1 MTNPPKYTINTTL
14 GVRLLEERNLDI
26 GVRRIYNSGPTHK
39 LNQNWHTVGMTG
51 TQLIYLSTVTYD
63 AYANYQFN
71 PNADINLTVT
81 NLTNEYYVDPMA
93 LSLMPAPGRTFTV
106 DFTYRF

>member
-1 MTNPPKYTINTTL
+1 M
-14 GVRLLEERNLDI
+14 
-26 GVRRIYNSGPTHK
+26 RRIYNSGPTHK